1 MKNIRHNKIWGYEDW
16 LYDDG
21 YILIK
26 YIKTHARLSI
36 QVHPNEEHA
45 KILGGKPKTEMWYM
59 LKDSI
64 IFVGF
69 KSHVTVNDIKMA
81 LIANNF
87 EDLMVKIHAKKHD
100 CFFIPSGLVHAIGES
115 SEILEVQQSSDT
127 TYRLYDWNRTDI
139 FGNKRQ
145 LHINEALKCIDLTLN
160 PPIAQSYIQ
169 SKYFNVK
176 PIGHTIYINN
186 NNLNKQLCYN
196 ALLNKLTNI

>member
-1 MKNIRHNKIWGYEDW
+1 MMKQRHNKIWGYEDW

-26 YIKTHARLSI
+26 HINTHDRLSV
-36 QVHPNEEHA
+36 QVHPNEENA
-45 KILGGKPKTEMWYM
+45 KTLGGKPKTEMWYM

-64 IFVGF
+64 IFAGF
-69 KSHVTVNDIKMA
+69 KPYIMFDDIKMA

-87 EDLMVKIHAKKHD
+87 EDIMVKIYAKKGD
-100 CFFIPSGLVHAIGES
+100 CFFIPAGLVHAIGES

-127 TYRLYDWNRTDI
+127 TYRLYDWNRTDS

-145 LHINEALKCIDLTLN
+145 LHINEALECINLMLN

-176 PIGHTIYINN
+176 PIDHIIYINN
-186 NNLNKQLCYN
+186 NTLNKQVCYN
-196 ALLNKLTNI
+196 VILNEITSV